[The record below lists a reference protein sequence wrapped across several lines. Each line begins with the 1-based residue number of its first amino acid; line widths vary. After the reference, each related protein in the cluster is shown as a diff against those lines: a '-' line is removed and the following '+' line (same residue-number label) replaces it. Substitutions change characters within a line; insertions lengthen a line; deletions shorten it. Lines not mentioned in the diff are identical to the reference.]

1 MSSQFQ
7 ALYQS
12 QATLHSEH
20 VVKYLV
26 TLCRHF
32 ARKVP
37 ATWDETQG
45 QIEFPVG
52 VTTLTVCEKNQ
63 TLTFVCQGDS
73 EQNVAAQRA
82 VIDSHIDMFSRR
94 ESIALEWQTTA
105 CIVALHHLASRHS
118 SYTASAFVIFGERS
132 FL

>member
-12 QATLHSEH
+12 HATLHSEH

-37 ATWDETQG
+37 ATWDETHG

-52 VTTLTVCEKNQ
+52 
-63 TLTFVCQGDS
+63 
-73 EQNVAAQRA
+73 
-82 VIDSHIDMFSRR
+82 
-94 ESIALEWQTTA
+94 
-105 CIVALHHLASRHS
+105 
-118 SYTASAFVIFGERS
+118 
-132 FL
+132 

>member
-20 VVKYLV
+20 VAKYLV

-73 EQNVAAQRA
+73 EKNVAAQRA

-94 ESIALEWQTTA
+94 ESIALEWQTTP
-105 CIVALHHLASRHS
+105 LA
-118 SYTASAFVIFGERS
+118 
-132 FL
+132 

>member
-45 QIEFPVG
+45 
-52 VTTLTVCEKNQ
+52 K
-63 TLTFVCQGDS
+63 S
-73 EQNVAAQRA
+73 
-82 VIDSHIDMFSRR
+82 
-94 ESIALEWQTTA
+94 
-105 CIVALHHLASRHS
+105 
-118 SYTASAFVIFGERS
+118 S
-132 FL
+132 FLWE

>member
-73 EQNVAAQRA
+73 EKNVAAQRA

-94 ESIALEWQTTA
+94 EPIELEWQTTP
-105 CIVALHHLASRHS
+105 LA
-118 SYTASAFVIFGERS
+118 
-132 FL
+132 

>member
-63 TLTFVCQGDS
+63 TLTFVCQGDR
-73 EQNVAAQRA
+73 EQNEIGRA
-82 VIDSHIDMFSRR
+82 HV
-94 ESIALEWQTTA
+94 
-105 CIVALHHLASRHS
+105 
-118 SYTASAFVIFGERS
+118 
-132 FL
+132 

>member
-32 ARKVP
+32 ARKVLRL
-37 ATWDETQG
+37 G
-45 QIEFPVG
+45 MKHKG
-52 VTTLTVCEKNQ
+52 K
-63 TLTFVCQGDS
+63 S
-73 EQNVAAQRA
+73 
-82 VIDSHIDMFSRR
+82 
-94 ESIALEWQTTA
+94 
-105 CIVALHHLASRHS
+105 
-118 SYTASAFVIFGERS
+118 S
-132 FL
+132 FLWE